1 MDYYRI
7 WSRHKETTT
16 LFPQRCQVIYR
27 EMLEGVIELPSSEG
41 KFIAYMLKH
50 ENLDH
55 FKTKLS
61 YSLEMAAENQAK
73 YMSMWDD
80 LRCPS
85 FGK

>member
-1 MDYYRI
+1 
-7 WSRHKETTT
+7 
-16 LFPQRCQVIYR
+16 
-27 EMLEGVIELPSSEG
+27 MLEGVIELPSSEG

-73 YMSMWDD
+73 YMSM
-80 LRCPS
+80 
-85 FGK
+85 